1 MSIRICV
8 IPNVR
13 GVGGMVSFKQKFC
26 AGLRAR
32 GVEICEDLMDE
43 PYQAVLLIGG
53 TRQLSALRRARR
65 RGARIVQRLNGINWL
80 HRRWRTGL
88 RHALRAEVNNLLLA
102 FTRRFLANR
111 IVYQSEFARGWWE
124 EWYGAVPAPATVIHN
139 GVDLSLYTPEGPHQ
153 RPADRFRLLL
163 VEGNLQGGYEIGL
176 ETAMRLAEGLSR
188 RQPVELMIVGQIQAA
203 QRQAIQARTRVS
215 ILWAGRVSPER
226 IPELDRS
233 AHLLYAADLNAAC
246 PNSVIEAM
254 ACGLPVLAFATGAL
268 PELVRGEAGRLVPY
282 GGDVW
287 RLDPPDVDALV
298 QAGEE
303 ILNQQPHF
311 RQAARVHA
319 EKAFDLNQ
327 MIGHYLDV
335 LVG

>member
-1 MSIRICV
+1 
-8 IPNVR
+8 
-13 GVGGMVSFKQKFC
+13 MVSFKQKFC
-26 AGLRAR
+26 TALRAR
-32 GVEICEDLMDE
+32 GVEICENLADE

-53 TRQLSALRRARR
+53 TRQLTMLWRARR
-65 RGARIVQRLNGINWL
+65 RGVRIVQRLDGINWL
-80 HRRWRTGL
+80 HRRLRTGL

-102 FTRRFLANR
+102 FTRRFLPNR
-111 IVYQSEFARGWWE
+111 IVYQSEFARAWWE
-124 EWYGAVPAPATVIHN
+124 EWYGAVPIPATVIHN
-139 GVDLSLYTPEGPHQ
+139 GVDLSQYTPEGPHQ
-153 RPADRFRLLL
+153 RPANRFRLLL

-203 QRQAIQARTRVS
+203 QQQAIQARTRVPL
-215 ILWAGRVSPER
+215 LWAGRVSPER
-226 IPELDRS
+226 IPEFDRS

-287 RLDPPDVDALV
+287 RLDPPDMDALV

-303 ILNQQPHF
+303 ILSQQPRF
-311 RQAARVHA
+311 RRAARARA
-319 EKAFDLNQ
+319 EEAFDLNK
-327 MIGHYLDV
+327 MVDCYLDV
-335 LVG
+335 LVGE